1 MCMFHCCHKL
11 KDPAYIWLISPF
23 SPYSSSEQLAWLLTH
38 AACITTSQTSGAM
51 CIFLSAKTC
60 TLMHNYIVL
69 YYWLSLHCRCGKTRT
84 SLLWLSSPPAA
95 GARNDHRACWR
106 VQRFAFCILNAAALV
121 SRLLAINGFVC
132 NVLREWL
139 ATVPSPLS
147 LHLPKVEQPP
157 CSTRSVLFLWSA
169 RSRTRSLR
177 PWYDSER

>member
-1 MCMFHCCHKL
+1 MCFIAVINWKL
-11 KDPAYIWLISPF
+11 LLYILLISPF
-23 SPYSSSEQLAWLLTH
+23 TPYSSSEQLAWLLTH

-51 CIFLSAKTC
+51 CIFVSHT
-60 TLMHNYIVL
+60 YVVL

-84 SLLWLSSPPAA
+84 SLLWLSCDSPAAA

-132 NVLREWL
+132 NVLRERL

-157 CSTRSVLFLWSA
+157 CSTRSGLFLWSA
-169 RSRTRSLR
+169 RARAQAMIWQRALTRR
-177 PWYDSER
+177 AFI